1 MQKWAKV
8 ICRSLLPAPDVWM
21 LFIEPHQ
28 NSLKLV
34 ENVLGCR
41 TRDELQQS
49 LDTEKRQRQLT
60 GQLIS

>member
-1 MQKWAKV
+1 
-8 ICRSLLPAPDVWM
+8 M

-49 LDTEKRQRQLT
+49 LDTEKRQHQLT